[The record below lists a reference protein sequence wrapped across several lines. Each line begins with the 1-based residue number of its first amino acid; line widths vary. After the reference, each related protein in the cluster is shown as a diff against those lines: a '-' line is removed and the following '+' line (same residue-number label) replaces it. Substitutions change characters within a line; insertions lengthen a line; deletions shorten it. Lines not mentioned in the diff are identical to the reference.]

1 MRPMRA
7 TARRF
12 FTKPLIH
19 VSRPMAPLGPSTS
32 FLAISTLS
40 GHYRARD
47 GTLGGDDCLVPSP
60 VSSETPQQREALSDA
75 SYSGWSFV
83 AYRGHEGRRRIR
95 VRGPGPR
102 DRKGTCRPICRGG
115 V

>member
-32 FLAISTLS
+32 VLAISTLS
-40 GHYRARD
+40 GHYRPRD
-47 GTLGGDDCLVPSP
+47 GTLGGDDCLVLTRFAGQIASGG
-60 VSSETPQQREALSDA
+60 AISDA
-75 SYSGWSFV
+75 SYSGWPFV
-83 AYRGHEGRRRIR
+83 AYRGREGRRRIR

-102 DRKGTCRPICRGG
+102 DRKGTRRPIRRGG